1 MDMAD
6 SISFR
11 LTNKMNCFKC
21 FQPKVEE
28 LGESHGL
35 STKVIFH
42 LTLCLDE
49 LVTNIID
56 YGYADYDEHP
66 IDVTIRIDG
75 DVIHISVIDDAEP
88 FNIMEAP
95 EPELDTPLEERERPI
110 GGMGIHIVK
119 NMMDTIEYKREEDKN
134 ILLLSKKICDGCCPE
149 EGQPA

>member
-1 MDMAD
+1 MAN

-28 LGESHGL
+28 FGASLGL
-35 STKVIFH
+35 SGKVIFH

-66 IDVTIRIDG
+66 IDVTISYED
-75 DVIHISVIDDAEP
+75 DVITILVVDDATP
-88 FNIMEAP
+88 FNIMDAP

-110 GGMGIHIVK
+110 GGMGVHIIK
-119 NMMDTIEYKREEDKN
+119 NMMDEIDYKRDGDKN
-134 ILLLSKKICDGCCPE
+134 VLRLTKRICHGCCPG
-149 EGQPA
+149 EGQTA

>member
-1 MDMAD
+1 MAS

-28 LGESHGL
+28 FGASHGL
-35 STKVIFH
+35 SGKVIFH

-66 IDVTIRIDG
+66 IDVTISYED
-75 DVIHISVIDDAEP
+75 DVITILVVDDATP
-88 FNIMEAP
+88 FNIMDAP
-95 EPELDTPLEERERPI
+95 KPELDTPLEERERPV
-110 GGMGIHIVK
+110 GGMGVHIIK
-119 NMMDTIEYKREEDKN
+119 NMMDEIAYKRDGDKN
-134 ILLLSKKICDGCCPE
+134 VLRLTKKICHGCCSE
-149 EGQPA
+149 KGRSA